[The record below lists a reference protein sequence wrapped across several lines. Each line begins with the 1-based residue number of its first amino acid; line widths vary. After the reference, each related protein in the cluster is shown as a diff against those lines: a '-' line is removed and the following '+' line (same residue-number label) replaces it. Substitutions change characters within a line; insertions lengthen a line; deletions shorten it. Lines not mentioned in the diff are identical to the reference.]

1 MTMWDF
7 FNNLVQQESGTGSM
21 IVIGLVI
28 VVCVGIVSIS
38 NAVAAF
44 ANKKKN

>member
-21 IVIGLVI
+21 IIVGLVI

-38 NAVAAF
+38 NAISAF
-44 ANKKKN
+44 GGRKK